1 MYVSLCPSFGVVGRA
16 YLAVPWIDARQVD
29 LGDELDLW
37 WLIWV
42 LIAAVHLQGVDSV
55 LVDALFRSY

>member
-1 MYVSLCPSFGVVGRA
+1 MYMSLCPNCGVVGRA

-55 LVDALFRSY
+55 FVDALFRSY